1 MTKTTDDTTPRDVSR
16 RRLFRQAGA
25 AGAAVIVAPTLSPA
39 AAQAPRHDPST
50 TSPSGPQPAARE
62 TLTATEADTL
72 EAIVSRL
79 IPADETGPGAAEAG
93 AAIYIDR
100 ALNGALRSSR
110 AAYAAGL
117 AAIDDYSMATRGAA
131 FAALPASDQD
141 AILTALETNT
151 ATGFM
156 ADAPGFFALVRNH
169 TIQGMCCDPYYGG
182 NGEFIGWDLVGY
194 PGLRMSVTEDEQR
207 MQAPKSVRRSAYN
220 EAMFTMTGAAHGNR
234 P

>member
-1 MTKTTDDTTPRDVSR
+1 
-16 RRLFRQAGA
+16 
-25 AGAAVIVAPTLSPA
+25 
-39 AAQAPRHDPST
+39 
-50 TSPSGPQPAARE
+50 
-62 TLTATEADTL
+62 LTATEADTL

-117 AAIDDYSMATRGAA
+117 AAIDDYAMATRGAA
-131 FAALPASDQD
+131 FAALPAADQD
-141 AILTALETNT
+141 AILTALEKNT
-151 ATGFM
+151 ATGFT

-182 NGEFIGWDLVGY
+182 NGDFIGWDLVGY

-207 MQAPKSVRRSAYN
+207 MQGPKSVRRSAYN

>member
-39 AAQAPRHDPST
+39 VAQAQPHDPST
-50 TSPSGPQPAARE
+50 SPPSGPQAAARE
-62 TLTATEADTL
+62 TLTAAEADTL

-110 AAYAAGL
+110 EAYAAGL
-117 AAIDDYSMATRGAA
+117 AAIDDYAMATKGAA
-131 FAALPASDQD
+131 FVALPAADQD
-141 AILTALETNT
+141 AILTALEKNI

-156 ADAPGFFALVRNH
+156 ADAPGFFALIRSH
-169 TIQGMCCDPYYGG
+169 TIQGMFCDPYYGG
-182 NGEFIGWDLVGY
+182 NVDFIGWDLVGY
-194 PGLRMSVTEDEQR
+194 PGLRLSVTEDEQQ
-207 MQAPKSVRRSAYN
+207 MLPPKPVRGSAYD
-220 EAMFTMTGAAHGNR
+220 EAMFTMTGAPHGHR